1 MKQRSPLTSKYQSSG
16 TLVITKKINDAPAK
30 KLKES
35 LQKNNL
41 PDSTF
46 NNQIGITKELENV
59 RMPFSFSLTDANQL
73 IFDRSLLR
81 INPVLNSKL
90 ISLKGFNKTKSNDP
104 KVASK
109 KSSLLSATLLF
120 SPDIVFTQL
129 SN

>member
-73 IFDRSLLR
+73 IFDR
-81 INPVLNSKL
+81 PFFEL
-90 ISLKGFNKTKSNDP
+90 I
-104 KVASK
+104 
-109 KSSLLSATLLF
+109 
-120 SPDIVFTQL
+120 QY
-129 SN
+129 